1 MKKAFVILCVIATLI
16 IISGCSKEYTYGVY
30 EIELSTELISNDH
43 VGNDWK
49 VSYSCNGTKINGGE
63 QWLALLDNPQPVV
76 IDITV
81 KENDKIPDIGTGSL
95 TVTFNGESEIKTE
108 ISVTEDGGSHQ
119 GNKARWEVTCKVN
132 LIEMK

>member
-1 MKKAFVILCVIATLI
+1 MKKAFVILCVVATLI

-30 EIELSTELISNDH
+30 EIELSPELISNDH

-49 VSYSCNGTKINGGE
+49 MSYSCNGRKITSGE
-63 QWLALLDNPQPVV
+63 HWLVLLDDPQTVV

-81 KENDKIPDIGTGSL
+81 TEKDKIQDIGTGSL
-95 TVTFNGESEIKTE
+95 TVTFNGDSETKTE

-119 GNKARWEVTCKVN
+119 GNNALWEVTCKIN
-132 LIEMK
+132 MIEMK

>member
-1 MKKAFVILCVIATLI
+1 MHDTA
-16 IISGCSKEYTYGVY
+16 SW
-30 EIELSTELISNDH
+30 EITSAN
-43 VGNDWK
+43 
-49 VSYSCNGTKINGGE
+49 
-63 QWLALLDNPQPVV
+63 
-76 IDITV
+76 DITV